1 LNHDVGRIVAD
12 APEAVKRPQ
21 KAFLVWFAKDWLR
34 VYEPRLKLLIFR
46 DNPGANV
53 SDSAAFHEIDEA
65 VRKDELKEWWGRW
78 GTWVV
83 AAAVAVVVAVAGLVG
98 WRQYDSAQR
107 AEASAAYSAALA
119 QIAQDRT
126 AARSAFEAQAKNAPE
141 PYRSLAALVAAQ
153 LREPVD
159 AQVTALVEVAP
170 TLSAAELTD
179 LANVIAGYKSIDS
192 PRAEELIAKLE
203 PLAGPDRPFRLSVRE
218 LQAMLAVRKGD
229 LKQARELWSEIAK
242 DPQAPQ
248 AAAQRASAML
258 NLHGPAEAK

>member
-1 LNHDVGRIVAD
+1 
-12 APEAVKRPQ
+12 
-21 KAFLVWFAKDWLR
+21 
-34 VYEPRLKLLIFR
+34 LIFR

-83 AAAVAVVVAVAGLVG
+83 AAAVVVVVAVAALVG
-98 WRQYDSAQR
+98 WRQYDAAQR
-107 AEASAAYSAALA
+107 AEASASYSAALA
-119 QIAQDRT
+119 QIAQDPA
-126 AARSAFEAQAKNAPE
+126 AARSALDAQAKGAPE

-153 LREPVD
+153 LREPMD
-159 AQVTALVEVAP
+159 AQVTALLEVAP

-179 LANVIAGYKSIDS
+179 LANVIAAYKSIDS
-192 PRAEELIAKLE
+192 PRAEELVAKLE

-218 LQAMLAVRKGD
+218 LQAMLALRKGD
-229 LKQARELWSEIAK
+229 LKRARELWNEIAK

-248 AAAQRASAML
+248 TAAQRASAML
-258 NLHGPAEAK
+258 NLHGAAEAK